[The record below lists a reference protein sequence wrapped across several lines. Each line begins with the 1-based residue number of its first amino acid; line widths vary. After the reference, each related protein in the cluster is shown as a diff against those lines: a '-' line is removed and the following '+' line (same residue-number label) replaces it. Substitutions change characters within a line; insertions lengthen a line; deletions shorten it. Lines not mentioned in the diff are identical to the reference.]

1 MIVRVAVKHVP
12 SFAGGPW
19 IDVVQLSLN
28 FSVYLAGYDLSAKRQ
43 YRSPQYWGTTS
54 ESPDA
59 KAANLYKNPSVPH
72 VTLIS
77 KQYYGSAGKPS
88 RVVKSEKSWR
98 KQFSITT
105 GSPASLKPDD
115 ILSKIKEVQSS
126 FDSEHYKG
134 LLANTEKT
142 LVILATPSFSTWLE
156 NGPFIPNLLQ
166 TIFPATPDAAEV
178 ETILGVVDGLAP
190 PNTSDSGS
198 DGITPTEGFGVSI
211 ILSKQG
217 EYQGERKLRQS
228 TADSRS
234 NPNDVSSIT
243 VRAHDPVAAEPT
255 KGIQKHTDITV
266 PLANTT
272 FRNGRTSTLLE
283 VHWARSSPEGQFK
296 QTRSSEL
303 ESLSISDTFS
313 GNLFA
318 NSASI
323 PLEPITETRH
333 VASGLG
339 NIVRTLTDANGKEI
353 LASSELEPSVVSYLS
368 SRGLPE
374 QTVGVWALIFPGE
387 VYESDVGKW
396 AKHYP
401 SRVWDAIRHGASLH
415 RVVSGGGGW
424 GIKAGLL
431 SLDPETMFGSGEAR
445 YDFSQPG
452 SALDSDAEQTR
463 ALGQIAKP
471 GTYIQFL
478 IAHQQ
483 LDQLPGATPSLNAE
497 TLEPREV
504 DCTTPSILLGCIP
517 STIDD
522 IPLPPLETSGDEARR
537 ELAVADNQLSIL
549 SEKGLYLRR
558 EDAEQAHKPV
568 HFTRVDIP
576 GGVIRG
582 QTEAE
587 S

>member
-1 MIVRVAVKHVP
+1 MKGICRQLVA
-12 SFAGGPW
+12 GP
-19 IDVVQLSLN
+19 LLRPK
-28 FSVYLAGYDLSAKRQ
+28 YLQ
-43 YRSPQYWGTTS
+43 
-54 ESPDA
+54 
-59 KAANLYKNPSVPH
+59 SVPR

-77 KQYYGSAGKPS
+77 KQYYGSAERPS
-88 RVVKSEKSWR
+88 RLVKSEKSWR

-105 GSPASLKPDD
+105 GSPASLKPND

-126 FDSEHYKG
+126 FDSEQYTD

-142 LVILATPSFSTWLE
+142 VVILSTPSFSTWLE

-166 TIFPATPDAAEV
+166 TIFPAAPDATEV

-190 PNTSDSGS
+190 PNISDLES
-198 DGITPTEGFGVSI
+198 DRITPTEGFGISI
-211 ILSKQG
+211 ILSKPG
-217 EYQGERKLRQS
+217 EYQGERRLKQS
-228 TADSRS
+228 SVDSRS
-234 NPNDVSSIT
+234 NPTDSSSIT
-243 VRAHDPVAAEPT
+243 VRVHDPTAVEPT
-255 KGIQKHTDITV
+255 KTAQTQKHSDITM

-283 VHWARSSPEGQFK
+283 VRWKRSPPESQYE
-296 QTRSSEL
+296 QTGSSEL
-303 ESLSISDTFS
+303 ESLIISDTFS
-313 GNLFA
+313 GKLFE
-318 NSASI
+318 NSTSI

-339 NIVRTLTDANGKEI
+339 NIVRTLTDASGKEI
-353 LASSELEPSVVSYLS
+353 PASSELEASVVSYLS

-374 QTVGVWALIFPGE
+374 QTVGVWALVFPGE
-387 VYESDVGKW
+387 VYESDLGKW
-396 AKHYP
+396 AKDYP
-401 SRVWDAIRHGASLH
+401 TRVWDAIRNGASLH

-431 SLDPETMFGSGEAR
+431 SLDPETQFGSGEAR

-483 LDQLPGATPSLNAE
+483 LDQIAGAIPPLNKAE
-497 TLEPREV
+497 QLEPRKV
-504 DCTTPSILLGCIP
+504 DSTTPSILLGCIP

-537 ELAVADNQLSIL
+537 GLAVAYNQLSIL

-558 EDAEQAHKPV
+558 EDAEQTNMPA

-576 GGVIRG
+576 GGAIIG
-582 QTEAE
+582 QMGQEAE